1 MKMDGWIAMRMNR
14 QMGFRVDRKM
24 DDYVELD
31 LNMQVSG

>member
-1 MKMDGWIAMRMNR
+1 MDVRMNG

-24 DDYVELD
+24 DGCIGVD